1 MLLLMNSLILTVVF
15 MLPVPEFSRAG
26 CEFDVAREIPNTEVN
41 IEDFGAIADDNI
53 DDAAAINAAISSLG
67 SKGGTVRIP
76 SGRWVVEEVT
86 RHLWPTRKPR
96 SRQTHLARRQDSQW
110 Q

>member
-1 MLLLMNSLILTVVF
+1 

-26 CEFDVAREIPNTEVN
+26 CEFDIAREIPNTEVN

-76 SGRWVVEEVT
+76 SGRWVVEEVIGLFDSKT
-86 RHLWPTRKPR
+86 RIAGSSEGR
-96 SRQTHLARRQDSQW
+96 SGR
-110 Q
+110 